1 MKHKV
6 TLKSKKETRTEII
19 DPDSEV
25 SLLICMER
33 KQMDVQYG
41 CLSGVCEACALKITK
56 GKENIEYFNEPILD
70 IDGDVIYPCS
80 CKITGDI
87 EVEKID

>member
-41 CLSGVCEACALKITK
+41 CLCGFPSV
-56 GKENIEYFNEPILD
+56 EY
-70 IDGDVIYPCS
+70 
-80 CKITGDI
+80 
-87 EVEKID
+87 